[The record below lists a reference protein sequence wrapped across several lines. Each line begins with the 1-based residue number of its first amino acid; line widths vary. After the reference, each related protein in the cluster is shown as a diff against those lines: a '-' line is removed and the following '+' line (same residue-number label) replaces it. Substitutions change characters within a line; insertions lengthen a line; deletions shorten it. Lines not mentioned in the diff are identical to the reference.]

1 MSPNFMK
8 IENQGQITNG
18 ASLKVSFSQSNVFH
32 NVKMFAEKSDRQ
44 TDNDKTQNI
53 SFTFESRR

>member
-1 MSPNFMK
+1 MK

-32 NVKMFAEKSDRQ
+32 NVEMFAEKSDRQ